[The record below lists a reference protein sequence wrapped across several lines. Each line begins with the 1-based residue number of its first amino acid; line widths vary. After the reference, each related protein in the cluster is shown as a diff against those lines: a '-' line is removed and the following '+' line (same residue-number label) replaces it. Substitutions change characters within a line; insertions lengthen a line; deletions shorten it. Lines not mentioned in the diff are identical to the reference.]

1 MPARAAASSKKSKP
15 KPSTS
20 VDERVFNSL
29 NLRRFADTMEER
41 EEEIIVAAFHC
52 ISEIGIAATTTRAVA
67 QRAGMNLGSIHY
79 YFRSKDALL
88 LGVLKQLMKHKFK
101 LFNTIRRSNLTPT
114 QKIYYLLRSGSNFMQ
129 HREEV
134 VATISLW
141 AHAVAQGGVWQST
154 YRKLFDELRSELKAI
169 IDEGVETGE
178 FRNTDS
184 TVLAET
190 IIVGV
195 QGISMHYVM
204 TPSDFERESLTDR
217 LVKLFLPVLDVD
229 ER

>member
-1 MPARAAASSKKSKP
+1 MPARAAARPKKSSAN
-15 KPSTS
+15 PSAR

-29 NLRRFADTMEER
+29 NLRRFADIAEGR

-88 LGVLKQLMKHKFK
+88 LGVLRQLMKHKIK

-114 QKIYYLLRSGSNFMQ
+114 QKIYYLLHSGSNFMQ

-141 AHAVAQGGVWQST
+141 AHAVAQGGIWQST
-154 YRKLFDELRSELKAI
+154 YRKQFDELRSELKAI
-169 IDEGVETGE
+169 IDDGVETGE
-178 FRNTDS
+178 FHNTDS

-195 QGISMHYVM
+195 QGISMHFVM
-204 TPSDFERESLTDR
+204 TPSDFQRESLTDR
-217 LVKLFLPVLDVD
+217 LGRLFLPVLDVD

>member
-1 MPARAAASSKKSKP
+1 MPARAAAGPKKSSSN
-15 KPSTS
+15 PSAE
-20 VDERVFNSL
+20 VNERVFNSL
-29 NLRRFADTMEER
+29 NLRRFADIVEGR
-41 EEEIIVAAFHC
+41 EEEIILAAFHC

-67 QRAGMNLGSIHY
+67 QKAGMNLGSIHY
-79 YFRSKDALL
+79 YFRSKDDLL
-88 LGVLKQLMKHKFK
+88 LGVLKQLMKHKVK
-101 LFNTIRRSNLTPT
+101 LFNTIGRSNLTPT

-141 AHAVAQGGVWQST
+141 AHAVTQGGIWRST
-154 YRKLFDELRSELKAI
+154 YRKLFDELRGELKAI
-169 IDEGVETGE
+169 IDEGLETGE
-178 FRNTDS
+178 FHNTDS

-190 IIVGV
+190 IIVAV
-195 QGISMHYVM
+195 QGISMHFVM
-204 TPSDFERESLTDR
+204 TPADFERESLTDR

>member
-1 MPARAAASSKKSKP
+1 MPARAAVSPKKSRLI
-15 KPSTS
+15 PSS
-20 VDERVFNSL
+20 RVDERVFNSL
-29 NLRRFADTMEER
+29 NLRRFADAVEGR

-67 QRAGMNLGSIHY
+67 QKAGMNLGSIHY

-88 LGVLKQLMKHKFK
+88 LGVLKQLMKHKVK
-101 LFNTIRRSNLTPT
+101 LFSTIRRSNLTPT
-114 QKIYYLLRSGSNFMQ
+114 QKIHYLLRSGSNFMK

-141 AHAVAQGGVWQST
+141 AHAIAQGGVWQST
-154 YRKLFDELRSELKAI
+154 YRRLFDELRNELKAI
-169 IDEGVETGE
+169 IDEGVKSGE
-178 FRNTDS
+178 FHNTDS
-184 TVLAET
+184 AVLAET

-204 TPSDFERESLTDR
+204 TPADFERESLTDR
-217 LVKLFLPVLDVD
+217 LVRLFLPVLEVD

>member
-1 MPARAAASSKKSKP
+1 MSARADTRPKKSSAN
-15 KPSTS
+15 PSTR

-29 NLRRFADTMEER
+29 NLRRFGDTVEGR

-67 QRAGMNLGSIHY
+67 QKAGMNLGSIHY

-88 LGVLKQLMKHKFK
+88 LGVLKQLMKHKVK

-114 QKIYYLLRSGSNFMQ
+114 QKVYYLLRSGSNFMQ
-129 HREEV
+129 RKEEV

-141 AHAVAQGGVWQST
+141 AHALAQGGVWQST
-154 YRKLFDELRSELKAI
+154 YRRLFDELRGELKAI
-169 IDEGVETGE
+169 IDEGVESGA
-178 FRNTDS
+178 FHNTDS
-184 TVLAET
+184 TMLAET

-195 QGISMHYVM
+195 QGISMHFVM
-204 TPSDFERESLTDR
+204 TPSDYERESLTDR
-217 LVKLFLPVLDVD
+217 LVKLFLPMLGMN

>member
-1 MPARAAASSKKSKP
+1 MPTRAATSPKKSLANL
-15 KPSTS
+15 SAR

-29 NLRRFADTMEER
+29 NLRRFADIVEGR

-67 QRAGMNLGSIHY
+67 QKAGMNLGAIHY
-79 YFRSKDALL
+79 YFRSKNALL
-88 LGVLKQLMKHKFK
+88 LGVLKQLMKHKVK
-101 LFNTIRRSNLTPT
+101 LFNTIRCSNLTPT
-114 QKIYYLLRSGSNFMQ
+114 QKIHYLLRSGSNFMQ

-141 AHAVAQGGVWQST
+141 AHALAQGGNWQST

-169 IDEGVETGE
+169 IDEGVRTGE
-178 FRNTDS
+178 FHNTDS

-190 IIVGV
+190 IIVAV
-195 QGISMHYVM
+195 QGISMHFVM
-204 TPSDFERESLTDR
+204 TPSDFDRENLTDR
-217 LVKLFLPVLDVD
+217 LLKLFMPVFDVE